1 MVLAER
7 SSHHG
12 RAHVGAGGRGYA
24 IYSVGACHHTF
35 G

>member
-12 RAHVGAGGRGYA
+12 RAHVGGRGYA
-24 IYSVGACHHTF
+24 IYSVGACRHTF